1 MEKFTKIKNIKS
13 SVLNLKNRIS
23 NIKIKIAN
31 FINRYKLNPM
41 QFIKNFRIRY
51 KLLFIYSAT
60 FILIMGLTSLILYS
74 IVKSTV
80 ENNIESELQNSTKAI
95 LNSVKTAVSVSIKN
109 HIRATAEKNYEII
122 QYMYQLQKKGEISL
136 EEAQKRAIDIVLC
149 QKVGSSGY
157 LCILDG
163 KGKVLKHP
171 KKLLEGL
178 DISDHQFV
186 KQMITIKNGYIE
198 YFWKNPDDPYPM
210 SKAMYINYFEPWD
223 WLITVCSYRN
233 EFEKLVNISDFKEN
247 ILSQQFGKT
256 GYSYVMDMKGNVI
269 IHPELEGINVF
280 SDKRFSSSFY
290 QQMLK
295 KQNGKL
301 IYEWK
306 NPNDKDFRDKLV
318 IFNIIPE
325 YEWIVAS
332 ASYLDEFYSP
342 LKIIKNII
350 VVMGFA
356 SLIIFIPITFMLSS
370 TITKPLRELTSRFS
384 QEIHD
389 GFSDRIVTLH
399 SDDEIGQLAFY
410 YNTFMEKLEKYN
422 KTLQAEIVER
432 KLAQEA
438 LELSEEKYRSV
449 MEATP
454 DPIIVYNMNGEV
466 SYLNPAFTRVFG
478 YTFEESIGYKMDN
491 FVPEEHWKET
501 MNAIK
506 MVLKGEPVSITETRR
521 RSKSGKLIDV
531 SIRGSVYRDKYGKP
545 VGSVVTHRDISEVKF
560 LEKSIM
566 ETGERERQK
575 IGNDLH
581 DDLCPH
587 LIGIEG
593 LTKVLKRKVQGYSY
607 DAVNLSDKI
616 TELIKEAIS
625 KTRRLARGLCPAY
638 FDYGLESSLRELVN
652 NIKLLYQ
659 VECSLECN
667 AVVDIRNPMIVIN
680 LYHIVGEA
688 VQNAIR
694 HGNADK
700 IVIELDIQDDN
711 LNLSVHDNGIGI
723 DNSMETKGMGIR
735 IMNYR
740 AKLVGA
746 SFAIQAANRTI
757 SCADTSL
764 DKSSTKFEAD
774 KYKGT
779 SVMLT
784 IPCDALV

>member
-1 MEKFTKIKNIKS
+1 M
-13 SVLNLKNRIS
+13 
-23 NIKIKIAN
+23 
-31 FINRYKLNPM
+31 
-41 QFIKNFRIRY
+41 
-51 KLLFIYSAT
+51 
-60 FILIMGLTSLILYS
+60 
-74 IVKSTV
+74 
-80 ENNIESELQNSTKAI
+80 
-95 LNSVKTAVSVSIKN
+95 
-109 HIRATAEKNYEII
+109 
-122 QYMYQLQKKGEISL
+122 
-136 EEAQKRAIDIVLC
+136 
-149 QKVGSSGY
+149 
-157 LCILDG
+157 
-163 KGKVLKHP
+163 
-171 KKLLEGL
+171 
-178 DISDHQFV
+178 
-186 KQMITIKNGYIE
+186 
-198 YFWKNPDDPYPM
+198 
-210 SKAMYINYFEPWD
+210 
-223 WLITVCSYRN
+223 
-233 EFEKLVNISDFKEN
+233 
-247 ILSQQFGKT
+247 
-256 GYSYVMDMKGNVI
+256 
-269 IHPELEGINVF
+269 
-280 SDKRFSSSFY
+280 
-290 QQMLK
+290 
-295 KQNGKL
+295 
-301 IYEWK
+301 
-306 NPNDKDFRDKLV
+306 
-318 IFNIIPE
+318 
-325 YEWIVAS
+325 
-332 ASYLDEFYSP
+332 
-342 LKIIKNII
+342 
-350 VVMGFA
+350 
-356 SLIIFIPITFMLSS
+356 
-370 TITKPLRELTSRFS
+370 
-384 QEIHD
+384 
-389 GFSDRIVTLH
+389 
-399 SDDEIGQLAFY
+399 
-410 YNTFMEKLEKYN
+410 
-422 KTLQAEIVER
+422 
-432 KLAQEA
+432 
-438 LELSEEKYRSV
+438 
-449 MEATP
+449 
-454 DPIIVYNMNGEV
+454 
-466 SYLNPAFTRVFG
+466 FG

-506 MVLKGEPVSITETRR
+506 MVLKGEPVSITETIR

-667 AVVDIRNPMIVIN
+667 AVIDIRNPMIVIN

-746 SFAIQAANRTI
+746 SFAIQAGNRTI